1 MEELENMRKK
11 ELYLKN
17 HLNFRVMF
25 RVISIITFLFLS
37 ITSVKADQNDPRL
50 NNLFKKLNKTEN
62 QQEISDIIKD
72 IWDIWYEVDD
82 PKVIEYFE
90 KGIQAMRIRNYPLAV
105 RFFNNLIEEDPNFAE
120 AWNKRAT
127 VYFMMGDFDKSM
139 QDIIKTLELEPRH
152 FGALDGMG
160 LIFIHQ
166 GQYQQAIDVYDKM
179 LEIFPF
185 SLKTMEKRENIMSFI
200 SQST

>member
-1 MEELENMRKK
+1 
-11 ELYLKN
+11 
-17 HLNFRVMF
+17 MF
-25 RVISIITFLFLS
+25 KFLS
-37 ITSVKADQNDPRL
+37 IIIFLFTTKVYADQNDPRL
-50 NNLFKKLNKTEN
+50 NNLFKKLNEAEN
-62 QQEISDIIKD
+62 QEEISDLIKN
-72 IWDIWYEVDD
+72 IWNIWYEVKD

-90 KGIQAMRIRNYPLAV
+90 KGIQAMRIRNYPLAI

-139 QDIIKTLELEPRH
+139 KDIIKTLELEPRH

-166 GQYQQAIDVYDKM
+166 EQYEQAIEVYDKM

-185 SLKTMEKRENIMSFI
+185 SIKTMEKKESIKSFI

>member
-1 MEELENMRKK
+1 MKRK
-11 ELYLKN
+11 EIYPKN
-17 HLNFRVMF
+17 HLNM
-25 RVISIITFLFLS
+25 RVISKILIVSISLLFASKIAL
-37 ITSVKADQNDPRL
+37 ADQNDPRL
-50 NNLFKKLNKTEN
+50 NNLFKKLNETEN
-62 QQEISDIIKD
+62 QDEIRDLISDI
-72 IWDIWYEVDD
+72 WNIWYEVDD

-90 KGIQAMRIRNYPLAV
+90 KGIQAMNVRNYPLAI

-120 AWNKRAT
+120 GWNKRAT
-127 VYFMMGDFDKSM
+127 VHFMMGNFDQSM

-166 GQYQQAIDVYDKM
+166 GQFQQAIDVYDKM

-185 SLKTMEKRENIMSFI
+185 SVKTMDKKERIQSFI

>member
-1 MEELENMRKK
+1 MKRKK
-11 ELYLKN
+11 IYPKN
-17 HLNFRVMF
+17 HLNM
-25 RVISIITFLFLS
+25 RVIFKILIVSISLLFASKIAL
-37 ITSVKADQNDPRL
+37 ADQNDPRL
-50 NNLFKKLNKTEN
+50 NNLFKKLNETEN
-62 QQEISDIIKD
+62 QDEIRDLISDI
-72 IWDIWYEVDD
+72 WNIWYEVDD
-82 PKVIEYFE
+82 PKVVEYFE
-90 KGIQAMRIRNYPLAV
+90 KGIQAMNLRNYPLAI

-120 AWNKRAT
+120 GWNKRAT
-127 VYFMMGDFDKSM
+127 VHFMMGNFDQSM

-166 GQYQQAIDVYDKM
+166 GQFQQAIDVYDKM

-185 SLKTMEKRENIMSFI
+185 SIKTMDKKERIQSFI

>member
-1 MEELENMRKK
+1 MKRK
-11 ELYLKN
+11 EIYPKN
-17 HLNFRVMF
+17 HLNI
-25 RVISIITFLFLS
+25 RVIFKILIVSISLLFANKIAL
-37 ITSVKADQNDPRL
+37 ADQNDPRL
-50 NNLFKKLNKTEN
+50 NNLFKKLNETEN
-62 QQEISDIIKD
+62 QDEIRDLISDI
-72 IWDIWYEVDD
+72 WNIWYEVDD

-90 KGIQAMRIRNYPLAV
+90 KGIQAMNLRNYPLAI

-120 AWNKRAT
+120 GWNKRAT
-127 VYFMMGDFDKSM
+127 VHFMMGNFDQSM

-166 GQYQQAIDVYDKM
+166 GQFQQAIDVYDKM

-185 SLKTMEKRENIMSFI
+185 SVKTMDKKERIQSFI

>member
-1 MEELENMRKK
+1 MAEQENMKKK
-11 ELYLKN
+11 EAYQKN
-17 HLNFRVMF
+17 HLNLRVMSKLL
-25 RVISIITFLFLS
+25 SIIIFLFLS
-37 ITSVKADQNDPRL
+37 TTSVKSDQNDPRL
-50 NNLFKKLNKTEN
+50 NNLFKKLNETEN
-62 QQEISDIIKD
+62 QEEISDLIKN

-105 RFFNNLIEEDPNFAE
+105 RFFNNLIEKDPNFAE

-185 SLKTMEKRENIMSFI
+185 SIKTMEKEESIKSII

>member
-1 MEELENMRKK
+1 MEEQENMKK
-11 ELYLKN
+11 RESYQKN
-17 HLNFRVMF
+17 HLSLRAMF
-25 RVISIITFLFLS
+25 KFLS
-37 ITSVKADQNDPRL
+37 IIIFLFTTKVYADQNDPRL
-50 NNLFKKLNKTEN
+50 NNLFKKLNETEN
-62 QQEISDIIKD
+62 QEEISDLIKN
-72 IWDIWYEVDD
+72 IWNIWYEVKD

-90 KGIQAMRIRNYPLAV
+90 KGIQAMRIRNYPLAI

-139 QDIIKTLELEPRH
+139 KDIIKTLELEPRH

-166 GQYQQAIDVYDKM
+166 EQYEQAIEVYDKM

-185 SLKTMEKRENIMSFI
+185 SIKTMEKKESIKSFI

>member
-1 MEELENMRKK
+1 MKKK
-11 ELYLKN
+11 EAYQKN
-17 HLNFRVMF
+17 HLNLRVMSKLL
-25 RVISIITFLFLS
+25 SIIIFLFLS
-37 ITSVKADQNDPRL
+37 TTSAKSDQNDPRL
-50 NNLFKKLNKTEN
+50 NNLFKKLNETEN
-62 QQEISDIIKD
+62 QEEISDLIKN

-105 RFFNNLIEEDPNFAE
+105 RFFNNLIEKDPNFAE

-160 LIFIHQ
+160 LIFIHK

-185 SLKTMEKRENIMSFI
+185 SIKTIEKKESIKSII

>member
-1 MEELENMRKK
+1 MKRK
-11 ELYLKN
+11 EIYPKN
-17 HLNFRVMF
+17 HLNM
-25 RVISIITFLFLS
+25 RVIFKILIVSISLLFAS
-37 ITSVKADQNDPRL
+37 KIAVADQNDPRL
-50 NNLFKKLNKTEN
+50 NNLFKKLNETEN
-62 QQEISDIIKD
+62 QDEIRDLISDI
-72 IWDIWYEVDD
+72 WNIWYEVDD

-90 KGIQAMRIRNYPLAV
+90 KGIQAMNLRNYPLAI

-120 AWNKRAT
+120 GWNKRAT
-127 VYFMMGDFDKSM
+127 VHFMMGNFDQSM

-166 GQYQQAIDVYDKM
+166 GQFQQAIDVYDKM

-185 SLKTMEKRENIMSFI
+185 SVKTMDKKERIQSFI

>member
-1 MEELENMRKK
+1 MKRK
-11 ELYLKN
+11 EIYPKN
-17 HLNFRVMF
+17 HLNM
-25 RVISIITFLFLS
+25 RVISKILIVIISLLFASKIAL
-37 ITSVKADQNDPRL
+37 ADQNDPRL
-50 NNLFKKLNKTEN
+50 NNLFKKLNETEN
-62 QQEISDIIKD
+62 QDEIRDLISDI
-72 IWDIWYEVDD
+72 WNIWYEVDD

-90 KGIQAMRIRNYPLAV
+90 KGIQAMNLRNYPLAI

-120 AWNKRAT
+120 GWNKRAT
-127 VYFMMGDFDKSM
+127 VHFMMGNFDQSM

-166 GQYQQAIDVYDKM
+166 GQFQQAIDVYDKM

-185 SLKTMEKRENIMSFI
+185 SVKTMDKKERIQSFI

>member
-1 MEELENMRKK
+1 MKRK
-11 ELYLKN
+11 EIYPKN
-17 HLNFRVMF
+17 HLNM
-25 RVISIITFLFLS
+25 RVIFKILIVSISLLFASKIAL
-37 ITSVKADQNDPRL
+37 ADQNDPRL
-50 NNLFKKLNKTEN
+50 NNLFKKLNETEN
-62 QQEISDIIKD
+62 QDEIRDLISDI
-72 IWDIWYEVDD
+72 WSIWYEVDD

-90 KGIQAMRIRNYPLAV
+90 KGIQAMNLRNYPLAI

-120 AWNKRAT
+120 GWNKRAT
-127 VYFMMGDFDKSM
+127 VHFMMGNFDQSM

-166 GQYQQAIDVYDKM
+166 GQFQQAIDVYDKM

-185 SLKTMEKRENIMSFI
+185 SIKTMDKKERIQTFI

>member
-1 MEELENMRKK
+1 MKRK
-11 ELYLKN
+11 EIYLKN
-17 HLNFRVMF
+17 HLNM
-25 RVISIITFLFLS
+25 RVISKILIVSISLLFASKIAL
-37 ITSVKADQNDPRL
+37 ADQNDPRL
-50 NNLFKKLNKTEN
+50 NNLFKKLNETEN
-62 QQEISDIIKD
+62 QDEIRDLISDI
-72 IWDIWYEVDD
+72 WNIWYEVDD

-90 KGIQAMRIRNYPLAV
+90 KGIQAMNLRNYPLAI

-120 AWNKRAT
+120 GWNKRAT
-127 VYFMMGDFDKSM
+127 VHFMMGNFDQSM

-166 GQYQQAIDVYDKM
+166 GQFQQAIDVYDKM

-185 SLKTMEKRENIMSFI
+185 SVKTMDKKERIQSFI

>member
-1 MEELENMRKK
+1 MKRK
-11 ELYLKN
+11 EIYPKN
-17 HLNFRVMF
+17 HLNM
-25 RVISIITFLFLS
+25 RVIFKIFIVSISFLFASKIAL
-37 ITSVKADQNDPRL
+37 ADQNDPRL
-50 NNLFKKLNKTEN
+50 NNLFKKLNETEN
-62 QQEISDIIKD
+62 QDEIRDLISDI
-72 IWDIWYEVDD
+72 WNIWYEVDD

-90 KGIQAMRIRNYPLAV
+90 KGIQAMNLRNYPLAI

-120 AWNKRAT
+120 GWNKRAT
-127 VYFMMGDFDKSM
+127 VHFMMGNFDQSM

-166 GQYQQAIDVYDKM
+166 GQFQQAIDVYDKM

-185 SLKTMEKRENIMSFI
+185 SVKTMDKKERIQSFI

>member
-1 MEELENMRKK
+1 MKRK
-11 ELYLKN
+11 EIYPKN
-17 HLNFRVMF
+17 HLNM
-25 RVISIITFLFLS
+25 RVISKILIVSISLLFASKIAL
-37 ITSVKADQNDPRL
+37 ADQNDPRL
-50 NNLFKKLNKTEN
+50 NNLFKKLNETEN
-62 QQEISDIIKD
+62 QDEIRDLISDI
-72 IWDIWYEVDD
+72 WNIWYEVDD

-90 KGIQAMRIRNYPLAV
+90 KGIQAMNLRNYPLAI

-120 AWNKRAT
+120 GWNKRAT
-127 VYFMMGDFDKSM
+127 VHFMMGNFDQSM

-166 GQYQQAIDVYDKM
+166 GQFQQAIDVYDKM

-185 SLKTMEKRENIMSFI
+185 SIKTMDKKERIQSFI

>member
-1 MEELENMRKK
+1 MKRK
-11 ELYLKN
+11 EIYPKN
-17 HLNFRVMF
+17 HLNM
-25 RVISIITFLFLS
+25 RVIPKLLIVSISLLFASKIAL
-37 ITSVKADQNDPRL
+37 ADQNDPRL
-50 NNLFKKLNKTEN
+50 NNLFKKLNETEN
-62 QQEISDIIKD
+62 QDEIRDLISDI
-72 IWDIWYEVDD
+72 WNIWYEVDD

-90 KGIQAMRIRNYPLAV
+90 KGIQAMNLRNYPLAI

-120 AWNKRAT
+120 GWNKRAT
-127 VYFMMGDFDKSM
+127 VHFMMGNFDQSM

-166 GQYQQAIDVYDKM
+166 GQFQQAIDVYDKM

-185 SLKTMEKRENIMSFI
+185 SVKTMDKKERIQSFI

>member
-1 MEELENMRKK
+1 MKRK
-11 ELYLKN
+11 EIYPKN
-17 HLNFRVMF
+17 HLNM
-25 RVISIITFLFLS
+25 RVISKILIVTISLLFASKIAL
-37 ITSVKADQNDPRL
+37 ADQNDPRL
-50 NNLFKKLNKTEN
+50 NNLFKKLNETEN
-62 QQEISDIIKD
+62 QDEIRDLISDI
-72 IWDIWYEVDD
+72 WNIWYEVDD

-90 KGIQAMRIRNYPLAV
+90 KGIQAMNLRNYPLAI

-120 AWNKRAT
+120 GWNKRAT
-127 VYFMMGDFDKSM
+127 VHFMMGNFDQSM

-166 GQYQQAIDVYDKM
+166 GQFQQAIDVYDKM

-185 SLKTMEKRENIMSFI
+185 SAKTMDKKERIQSFI

>member
-11 ELYLKN
+11 EFYLKN
-17 HLNFRVMF
+17 HLNFIAMF
-25 RVISIITFLFLS
+25 RVISIIIFLFLS

-62 QQEISDIIKD
+62 QEEISDIIKN

>member
-1 MEELENMRKK
+1 MKRK
-11 ELYLKN
+11 EIYPKN
-17 HLNFRVMF
+17 HLNM
-25 RVISIITFLFLS
+25 RVIFKILIVSISLLFASKIAL
-37 ITSVKADQNDPRL
+37 ADQNDPRL
-50 NNLFKKLNKTEN
+50 NNLFKKLNETEN
-62 QQEISDIIKD
+62 QDEIRDLISDI
-72 IWDIWYEVDD
+72 WNIWYEVDD

-90 KGIQAMRIRNYPLAV
+90 KGIQAMNLRNYPLAI

-120 AWNKRAT
+120 GWNKRAT
-127 VYFMMGDFDKSM
+127 VHFMLGNFDQSM

-166 GQYQQAIDVYDKM
+166 GQFQQAIDVYDKM

-185 SLKTMEKRENIMSFI
+185 SVKTMDKKERIQSFI

>member
-11 ELYLKN
+11 EFYLKN
-17 HLNFRVMF
+17 HLNFIAMF
-25 RVISIITFLFLS
+25 RVISIIIFLFLS

-62 QQEISDIIKD
+62 QEEISDIIKN

-105 RFFNNLIEEDPNFAE
+105 RFFNNLIEQDPNFAE

>member
-1 MEELENMRKK
+1 MKRK
-11 ELYLKN
+11 EIYPKN
-17 HLNFRVMF
+17 HLNM
-25 RVISIITFLFLS
+25 RVIFKILIVSISLLFASKIAL
-37 ITSVKADQNDPRL
+37 ADQNDPRL
-50 NNLFKKLNKTEN
+50 NNLFKKLNETEN
-62 QQEISDIIKD
+62 QDEIRDLISDI
-72 IWDIWYEVDD
+72 WSIWYEVDD

-90 KGIQAMRIRNYPLAV
+90 KGIQAMNLRNYPLAI

-120 AWNKRAT
+120 GWNKRAT
-127 VYFMMGDFDKSM
+127 VHFMMGNFDQSM

-166 GQYQQAIDVYDKM
+166 GQFQQAIDVYDKM

-185 SLKTMEKRENIMSFI
+185 SVKTMDKKERIQSFI

>member
-1 MEELENMRKK
+1 MKRK
-11 ELYLKN
+11 EIYPKN
-17 HLNFRVMF
+17 HLNMRAIFKILI
-25 RVISIITFLFLS
+25 ISISLLFANKIAL
-37 ITSVKADQNDPRL
+37 ADQNDPRL
-50 NNLFKKLNKTEN
+50 NNLFKKLNETEN
-62 QQEISDIIKD
+62 QDEIRDLISDI
-72 IWDIWYEVDD
+72 WNIWYEVDD

-90 KGIQAMRIRNYPLAV
+90 KGIQAMNIRNYPLAI

-120 AWNKRAT
+120 GWNKRAT
-127 VYFMMGDFDKSM
+127 VHFMMGNFDESM

-166 GQYQQAIDVYDKM
+166 GQFQQAIDVYDKM

-185 SLKTMEKRENIMSFI
+185 SVKTMDKKERIQSFI

>member
-11 ELYLKN
+11 EFYLKN
-17 HLNFRVMF
+17 HLNFIAMF
-25 RVISIITFLFLS
+25 RVISIIIFLFLS

-50 NNLFKKLNKTEN
+50 NNLFKKLNKAEN
-62 QQEISDIIKD
+62 QEEISDIIKN

>member
-1 MEELENMRKK
+1 MKRK
-11 ELYLKN
+11 EIYPKN
-17 HLNFRVMF
+17 HLNM
-25 RVISIITFLFLS
+25 RVICKILIVSISLLFASKIAL
-37 ITSVKADQNDPRL
+37 ADQNDPRL
-50 NNLFKKLNKTEN
+50 NNLFKKLNETEN
-62 QQEISDIIKD
+62 QDEIRDLISDI
-72 IWDIWYEVDD
+72 WNIWYEVDD

-90 KGIQAMRIRNYPLAV
+90 KGIQAMNLRNYPLAI

-120 AWNKRAT
+120 GWNKRAT
-127 VYFMMGDFDKSM
+127 VHFMMGNFDQSM

-166 GQYQQAIDVYDKM
+166 GQFQQAIDVYDKM

-185 SLKTMEKRENIMSFI
+185 SVKTMDKKERIQSFI

>member
-1 MEELENMRKK
+1 MKRK
-11 ELYLKN
+11 EIYLKN
-17 HLNFRVMF
+17 HLNMRVMF
-25 RVISIITFLFLS
+25 KIFIISISILFAS
-37 ITSVKADQNDPRL
+37 KIAIADQNDPRL
-50 NNLFKKLNKTEN
+50 NNLFKKLNETEN
-62 QQEISDIIKD
+62 QDEIRDLISDI
-72 IWDIWYEVDD
+72 WNIWYEVDD

-90 KGIQAMRIRNYPLAV
+90 KGIQAMNIRNYPLAI

-120 AWNKRAT
+120 GWNKRAT
-127 VYFMMGDFDKSM
+127 VHFMMGNFDESM

-166 GQYQQAIDVYDKM
+166 GQFQQAIDVYDKM

-185 SLKTMEKRENIMSFI
+185 SVKTMDKKERIQSII

>member
-1 MEELENMRKK
+1 MKRK
-11 ELYLKN
+11 EIYPKN
-17 HLNFRVMF
+17 HLNM
-25 RVISIITFLFLS
+25 RVIFKILIVSISLLFASKIAL
-37 ITSVKADQNDPRL
+37 ADQNDPRL
-50 NNLFKKLNKTEN
+50 NNLFKKLNETEN
-62 QQEISDIIKD
+62 QDEIRDLISDI
-72 IWDIWYEVDD
+72 WNIWYEVDD

-90 KGIQAMRIRNYPLAV
+90 KGIQAMNLRNYPLAI

-120 AWNKRAT
+120 GWNKRAT
-127 VYFMMGDFDKSM
+127 VHFMMGNFDQSM

-166 GQYQQAIDVYDKM
+166 GQFQQALDVYDKM

-185 SLKTMEKRENIMSFI
+185 SVKTMDKKERIQSFI

>member
-1 MEELENMRKK
+1 MKRK
-11 ELYLKN
+11 EIYPKN
-17 HLNFRVMF
+17 HLNM
-25 RVISIITFLFLS
+25 RVIFKILIVSISLLFASKIAL
-37 ITSVKADQNDPRL
+37 ADQNDPRL
-50 NNLFKKLNKTEN
+50 NNLFKKLNETEN
-62 QQEISDIIKD
+62 QDEIRDLISDI
-72 IWDIWYEVDD
+72 WNIWYEVDD

-90 KGIQAMRIRNYPLAV
+90 KGIQAMNIRNYPLAI

-120 AWNKRAT
+120 GWNKRAT
-127 VYFMMGDFDKSM
+127 VHFMMGNFDQSM

-166 GQYQQAIDVYDKM
+166 GQFQQAIDVYDKM

-185 SLKTMEKRENIMSFI
+185 SVKTMDKKERIQSFI

>member
-1 MEELENMRKK
+1 MKRK
-11 ELYLKN
+11 EIYLKN
-17 HLNFRVMF
+17 HLNI
-25 RVISIITFLFLS
+25 RVIFKILIVSISLLFASKIAL
-37 ITSVKADQNDPRL
+37 ADQNDPRL
-50 NNLFKKLNKTEN
+50 NNLFKKLNETEN
-62 QQEISDIIKD
+62 QDEIRDLISDI
-72 IWDIWYEVDD
+72 WNIWYEVDD

-90 KGIQAMRIRNYPLAV
+90 KGIQAMNLRNYPLAI

-120 AWNKRAT
+120 GWNKRAT
-127 VYFMMGDFDKSM
+127 VHFMMGNFDQSM

-166 GQYQQAIDVYDKM
+166 GQFQQAIDVYDKM

-185 SLKTMEKRENIMSFI
+185 SVKTMDKKERIQSFI

>member
-1 MEELENMRKK
+1 MKRK
-11 ELYLKN
+11 EIYPKN
-17 HLNFRVMF
+17 HLNM
-25 RVISIITFLFLS
+25 RVIFKILIVSISLFFAS
-37 ITSVKADQNDPRL
+37 NIAFADQNDPRL
-50 NNLFKKLNKTEN
+50 NNLFKKLNETEN
-62 QQEISDIIKD
+62 QDEIRDLISDI
-72 IWDIWYEVDD
+72 WNIWYEVDD

-90 KGIQAMRIRNYPLAV
+90 KGIQAMNLRNYPLAI

-120 AWNKRAT
+120 GWNKRAT
-127 VYFMMGDFDKSM
+127 VHFMMGNFDQSM

-166 GQYQQAIDVYDKM
+166 GQFKQAIDVYDKM

-185 SLKTMEKRENIMSFI
+185 SVKTMDKKERIQSFL

>member
-1 MEELENMRKK
+1 MKRK
-11 ELYLKN
+11 EIYLKN
-17 HLNFRVMF
+17 HLNM
-25 RVISIITFLFLS
+25 RVIFKILIVCISILFASKIAL
-37 ITSVKADQNDPRL
+37 ADQNDPRL
-50 NNLFKKLNKTEN
+50 NNLFKKLNETEN
-62 QQEISDIIKD
+62 QDEIRDLISDI
-72 IWDIWYEVDD
+72 WNIWYEIDD

-90 KGIQAMRIRNYPLAV
+90 KGIQAMNLRNYPLAI

-120 AWNKRAT
+120 GWNKRAT
-127 VYFMMGDFDKSM
+127 VHFMMGNFDQSM

-166 GQYQQAIDVYDKM
+166 GQFQQAIDVYDKM

-185 SLKTMEKRENIMSFI
+185 SVKTMDKKERIQSFI